1 MKLQTRTV
9 RTVDVKLGPGR
20 ETLRVTLTT
29 GEDGKPEA
37 LVLASGFG
45 GANSNSPFLRPDW
58 GSSPLTLPASV
69 LPLLRE
75 ALDALEERNLNPEDI
90 EVC

>member
-1 MKLQTRTV
+1 MKHETRTV

-29 GEDGKPEA
+29 GEDGEPES

-45 GANSNSPFLRPDW
+45 GGDTAEPFLRPGW
-58 GSSPLTLPASV
+58 GSSPLALPASV
-69 LPLLRE
+69 LPRLRE
-75 ALDALEERNLNPEDI
+75 ALDALELADG
-90 EVC
+90 